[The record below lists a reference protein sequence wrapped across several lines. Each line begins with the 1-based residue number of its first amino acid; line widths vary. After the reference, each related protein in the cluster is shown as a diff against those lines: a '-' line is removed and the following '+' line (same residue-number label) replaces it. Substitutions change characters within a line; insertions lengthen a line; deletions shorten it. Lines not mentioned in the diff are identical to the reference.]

1 MPCRSED
8 FFPNL
13 GFEHLD
19 EDIASEIIQSL
30 AKLGYMMWN
39 IRAAETKYTV
49 LYSLPFIY
57 PAFFKLLHNHPR
69 VFPFDYDFPTL
80 KELDS
85 SVQFYHFLF
94 SYQLQLSPLFYIQH
108 SKTKLWL

>member
-1 MPCRSED
+1 MPCRNED
-8 FFPNL
+8 FFSNL

-30 AKLGYMMWN
+30 ARLGYTKRN
-39 IRAAETKYTV
+39 FKAVETKYIV

-57 PAFFKLLHNHPR
+57 PAFFKPLHNHSW

-80 KELDS
+80 KGLDS
-85 SVQFYHFLF
+85 SVEFHHCLVFCQP
-94 SYQLQLSPLFYIQH
+94 QLSPLFSSQH